1 MSDTIADLRAKCP
14 VVHCLTNYVTVN
26 DVANAILAIGGS
38 PTMADALEE
47 VSDILDI
54 SNALV
59 INIGTLNSYVIDS
72 MLAAGR
78 SANEKGVPVVLDP
91 VGASASQ
98 LRKDTVKRLLEE
110 VKFSVIRGNLSE
122 ISYIAGIDAVM
133 RGVDSGL
140 DENAVDA
147 VAVAKKVSE
156 STGAVVVITG
166 RIDTI
171 AYGNRVARVSSGTAA
186 MSKVTGTG
194 CMLTGIIG
202 AFIGAYSDP
211 FIAAASA
218 VGAMGA
224 AGLRAYEKAGEVG
237 TGSFHIAIIDQLSQM
252 DDVILQAEGG
262 IEYVS

>member
-59 INIGTLNSYVIDS
+59 INIGTLNR
-72 MLAAGR
+72 GK

-98 LRKDTVKRLLEE
+98 LRKDTVRKLLEE
-110 VKFSVIRGNLSE
+110 VRFTVIRGNLSE

-171 AYGNRVARVSSGTAA
+171 AYGDRVARVSSGTAA

-194 CMLTGIIG
+194 CMLTGVIG
-202 AFIGAYSDP
+202 AFAGAYSDP
-211 FIAAASA
+211 FIASASA

-224 AGLRAYEKAGEVG
+224 AGLRAYDKAGKMG
-237 TGSFHIAIIDQLSQM
+237 TGSFHIAIIDQLSLM
-252 DDVILQAEGG
+252 DDETLSREGG